1 MMASQTFLT
10 VLVSI
15 AVLITALS
23 PVLLIIL
30 YIKDWKQKR
39 IW

>member
-1 MMASQTFLT
+1 MMASQSFLT
-10 VLVSI
+10 ILVSI
-15 AVLITALS
+15 AILVTAIS

-30 YIKDWKQKR
+30 IVKDWKQKR